1 MTSTNFSVGF
11 GNEDKSS
18 SKVTKPPG
26 GQSSD
31 IFGTGNDNEDHKPR
45 RVKNYMHSSI
55 FEAGDA
61 STNVYTTQGGASE
74 GSMFG
79 SDVTDTTPRKVVD
92 RMKSNVFDGP
102 GQISKPSSA
111 KKYGPVRRNP
121 ITGEVYD
128 DTANVNGHA
137 NRTESP
143 NPVTGSG
150 DPGCPVQPCVRVRN
164 PPGGKSSGIF

>member
-111 KKYGPVRRNP
+111 KKYV
-121 ITGEVYD
+121 
-128 DTANVNGHA
+128 
-137 NRTESP
+137 ESP

>member
-111 KKYGPVRRNP
+111 KKY
-121 ITGEVYD
+121 
-128 DTANVNGHA
+128 
-137 NRTESP
+137 ESP